1 MFKKILSQI
10 LIAALVLPIVVSC
23 KDNGN
28 DPQLTREL
36 KRLSRDESL
45 SAEGREEAGIIL
57 SQMEEIQTVLTK
69 NPGLK
74 ALPGNSARVSPER
87 AAKIH
92 HENAEK
98 TFALLDE
105 QNQLIHAMA
114 ENVKRISKIKYDHQM
129 DVAKIAESETLLLMN
144 LLVLRHITQSASRR
158 ILMLMTKFDK
168 PYFDDLSE
176 NSATKQRLLSDYSTA
191 LAISSIT
198 ANDLRVTLK
207 QLVELKKDAL
217 LSDTL
222 KLTIDRVVGGCAG
235 HERLDRGQVDKFAKE
250 SLTSTAQESLQKTM
264 ASYHDLMK
272 AKSLLFDPAN
282 PDHPIVHVLVIVS
295 NLSWGLINTMVGLGF
310 VITAAIVAPVTQVAG
325 AGVRAMGSEPLFME
339 MRMPKLRIAD
349 SGMQIYADVCGL
361 GFIPSKMSAGLFEL
375 DFCTGYTF
383 ASDHE
388 AGHAKQ
394 SALLGPLYFPAAI
407 LSYILNM
414 GHGGFIE
421 DWADAWAT
429 T

>member
-1 MFKKILSQI
+1 MFKNIISKI

-36 KRLSRDESL
+36 KRLSKDESL
-45 SAEGREEAGIIL
+45 SPEAREEASIIL
-57 SQMEEIQTVLTK
+57 SQANEVQKVLTK
-69 NPGLK
+69 NPRLK
-74 ALPGNSARVSPER
+74 ALPSIGARVSIDR
-87 AAKIH
+87 AMKIH
-92 HENAEK
+92 HENSEK

-105 QNQLIHAMA
+105 QNQLIHSMA
-114 ENVKRISKIKYDHQM
+114 ENVKRLSKLKYDHQM

-168 PYFDDLSE
+168 PYFDELSE

-207 QLVELKKDAL
+207 ELVELKKDEL
-217 LSDTL
+217 LAESL

-250 SLTSTAQESLQKTM
+250 SLTETAQDSLKKTM
-264 ASYHDLMK
+264 LSYHDLMK

-282 PDHPIVHVLVIVS
+282 PDHPVVHILVIVS

-325 AGVRAMGSEPLFME
+325 AGVRALGYEPLFME